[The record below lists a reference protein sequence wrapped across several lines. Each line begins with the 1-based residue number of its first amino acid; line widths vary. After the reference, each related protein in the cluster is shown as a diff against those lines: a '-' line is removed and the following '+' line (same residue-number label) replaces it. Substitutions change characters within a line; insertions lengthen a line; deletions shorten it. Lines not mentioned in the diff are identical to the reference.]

1 MHQPR
6 KILNELLARELSRIP
21 ASSLGS
27 NENDLYSVLA
37 SESLALQQATYYVLH
52 SRIPSMQEDLS
63 LEKALSKDHTSK
75 IPEELLSLVL
85 EAPTPDFFAG
95 FSFERT
101 VPLVLRSYLLSWNI
115 IFDHWTNA
123 SDALKAD
130 YISSLKDGTYLN
142 GLLTLASEFL
152 ITSRSKPV
160 EATKFNIGSYVEDP
174 SASPEKDTQHFLT
187 HLYYLALKH
196 VPTLSK
202 NWWRDSTSRQTQI
215 ALESWT
221 EKYISPLLIAA
232 ELATV
237 NDWAPSANDD
247 SDLQPLTIKTS
258 LPAREITASI
268 PIDEQTM
275 SIAIH
280 LPPSYPL
287 SRATVTG
294 LRRVGV
300 TEQKWRSWVITT
312 QGVINFSDVGGGG
325 QLVDGLVAWRKNV
338 TATLKGQSECAIC
351 YSVVSADRQL
361 PSKRCGTC
369 RNLFHGSCLF
379 KWFKSSNSSGC
390 PLCRNQFSYS

>member
-6 KILNELLARELSRIP
+6 KIVNDLLARELSRIP
-21 ASSLGS
+21 ASSLGN
-27 NENDLYSVLA
+27 NENDLYAVLA
-37 SESLALQQATYYVLH
+37 SESLALQQAAYYVLH
-52 SRIPSMQEDLS
+52 KRIPSMQEETS

-85 EAPTPDFFAG
+85 EAPTLDSFADFN
-95 FSFERT
+95 FERT

-115 IFDHWTNA
+115 VFDHWTNA

-142 GLLTLASEFL
+142 GLLTLASDFL
-152 ITSRSKPV
+152 IISRSKPA
-160 EATKFNIGSYVEDP
+160 EASKFSIGSYEYDP
-174 SASPEKDTQHFLT
+174 SESPEKDTQFFLT

-247 SDLQPLTIKTS
+247 SDLQPLTVKTS

-268 PIDEQTM
+268 PIDEQMM

-369 RNLFHGSCLF
+369 KNMFHGSCLF